1 MYTAYDSIR
10 RFALRDGLCILKMAA
25 EGMAHLMWPD
35 CEDGLNN
42 TKIPLGIT
50 NIGSSDDNPAS
61 RTSVVF
67 IPNTIF
73 FPNTLSRAK
82 ILVTPVSPG

>member
-1 MYTAYDSIR
+1 MT
-10 RFALRDGLCILKMAA
+10 
-25 EGMAHLMWPD
+25 D

-42 TKIPLGIT
+42 TKIALGIT

-61 RTSVVF
+61 ETSVIF

>member
-1 MYTAYDSIR
+1 M
-10 RFALRDGLCILKMAA
+10 
-25 EGMAHLMWPD
+25 
-35 CEDGLNN
+35 
-42 TKIPLGIT
+42 

-61 RTSVVF
+61 QTFVIF

-82 ILVTPVSPG
+82 ILVTPVRPG

>member
-1 MYTAYDSIR
+1 MHCKDGSR
-10 RFALRDGLCILKMAA
+10 RDGS
-25 EGMAHLMWPD
+25 MWPD

-42 TKIPLGIT
+42 TKIALGIT
-50 NIGSSDDNPAS
+50 NIGSFDDNPAS
-61 RTSVVF
+61 RTSVIF

-73 FPNTLSRAK
+73 FPNALSRAK